1 MLSTDAFLRF
11 EAVIYFRLMT
21 LHFTQ
26 TYNSLWFPFV
36 KPCLLGLAV
45 PQHFLPLRYS
55 PFFTLSFCLLIGKSL
70 LTSPL
75 IYPTTISPL
84 NHIKSVISSVFPNF
98 HFKTTLNTDS
108 VITGKAGNKRF
119 STGKM
124 GVDVYICRFW
134 TVRMRRYLANA
145 PHSVRKCA

>member
-1 MLSTDAFLRF
+1 MLSTDAFLRS
-11 EAVIYFRLMT
+11 EAVTYFRLMT

-26 TYNSLWFPFV
+26 TYNSLWFPFG
-36 KPCLLGLAV
+36 KPLLAGGWLCRNIFAV
-45 PQHFLPLRYS
+45 AVQ

-70 LTSPL
+70 L
-75 IYPTTISPL
+75 
-84 NHIKSVISSVFPNF
+84 NHIKSVISSVIPNF
-98 HFKTTLNTDS
+98 HCKTTLNTDS
-108 VITGKAGNKRF
+108 VITGNAVNKRF

>member
-1 MLSTDAFLRF
+1 MLSTDAFLRS
-11 EAVIYFRLMT
+11 EAVTYFRIMT

-26 TYNSLWFPFV
+26 TYNSLWFPFG

-70 LTSPL
+70 L
-75 IYPTTISPL
+75 
-84 NHIKSVISSVFPNF
+84 NHIKSVISSVIPNF
-98 HFKTTLNTDS
+98 HCKTTLNTDS
-108 VITGKAGNKRF
+108 VITGNAGNKRF

>member
-1 MLSTDAFLRF
+1 MLSTDAFLRS
-11 EAVIYFRLMT
+11 EAVTYFRLMT

-26 TYNSLWFPFV
+26 TYNSLWFPFG
-36 KPCLLGLAV
+36 KPCLLGV
-45 PQHFLPLRYS
+45 
-55 PFFTLSFCLLIGKSL
+55 FCLLIGK
-70 LTSPL
+70 
-75 IYPTTISPL
+75 SPL
-84 NHIKSVISSVFPNF
+84 NHIKSVISSVIPNF
-98 HFKTTLNTDS
+98 HCKTTLNTDS
-108 VITGKAGNKRF
+108 VITGNAGNKRF